1 MSHMEMP
8 MNKNKPCLMDI
19 FEELLLKAENKNSPE
34 GSKYFESNEFFY
46 EKINP
51 NISWQTPLS
60 TSISKLALRVFIEMA
75 YAEGKKEGIM
85 DAQTKVIEWI
95 DDREKEG

>member
-1 MSHMEMP
+1 MEIL
-8 MNKNKPCLMDI
+8 MNENKPCLMDI
-19 FEELLLKAENKNSPE
+19 FDYLLLKAENKNHPE

-51 NISWQTPLS
+51 NISWETPLS

-75 YAEGKKEGIM
+75 YAEGKKAGIS
-85 DAQTKVIEWI
+85 DAQTKVFEWV
-95 DDREKEG
+95 DDQRKDG

>member
-1 MSHMEMP
+1 MSHTEMP
-8 MNKNKPCLMDI
+8 MNKDKPCLMDI
-19 FEELLLKAENKNSPE
+19 FDELLSKAENKNSPE

-51 NISWQTPLS
+51 NISWETPLA

-75 YAEGKKEGIM
+75 YAEGKKAGIS
-85 DAQTKVIEWI
+85 DAQTNVFEWADDQRKV
-95 DDREKEG
+95 G